1 MELCYC
7 NLEEYIIKRENNL
20 SINEIKEVLIQLNNS
35 FKIIEK
41 EKLIYKDLKPS
52 NILIS
57 INKLD
62 KCLIKLNKIA
72 NKLVNV
78 QLTSMSI
85 KGAPL
90 TTSPEILNG
99 EDNNNKCDIWSLGI
113 IIYFMLFKEYPYTG
127 KNEILLIKD
136 IMSNKNL
143 KLSEDNN
150 LNDLI
155 NKMLKINAN
164 ERISWEEYFNHPF
177 FKEDKINL
185 KCNKHNNSI
194 FYYCKSC
201 NNSIC
206 DNCLKEHLFHEIF
219 PFNKIELNEN
229 EINKIEDLLKDI
241 NDKFN
246 KLNKFKENIDNYIKY
261 KRKLLKENKSKYE
274 NDTFNV
280 YKENTIEY
288 IGIIKNK
295 LKEIN
300 LNDIL
305 KQNNYI
311 ISVYDINKDGCLNS
325 PIQILNSYEEIKR
338 GHPHWKLEGSS
349 ENEKEIKEKCEIY
362 LNDNIN
368 FCYKYQFLKKGK
380 FNFKMIFNIPLTN
393 TNLMFYDCNKLLSL
407 DLSNFNTNNT
417 NNMSCMFSGC
427 SSLTSLIL
435 SKFNTENVENMSYM
449 FSNCSSL
456 TSLDLSNFNTN
467 NVINMSQ
474 MFSNCSSLTSLD
486 LSNFN
491 TDNVNNMSYM
501 FSDCSSLTSLD
512 LSNFNTSKIKDMS
525 WIFRNCSSLTSLN
538 TKDEKIVNKC
548 KSN

>member
-1 MELCYC
+1 
-7 NLEEYIIKRENNL
+7 
-20 SINEIKEVLIQLNNS
+20 
-35 FKIIEK
+35 
-41 EKLIYKDLKPS
+41 
-52 NILIS
+52 
-57 INKLD
+57 
-62 KCLIKLNKIA
+62 
-72 NKLVNV
+72 
-78 QLTSMSI
+78 MSI

-90 TTSPEILNG
+90 TTSPEMLNG
-99 EDNNNKCDIWSLGI
+99 ENINNKCDIWSLGI

-241 NDKFN
+241 NDKFK
-246 KLNKFKENIDNYIKY
+246 KLKKFKENIDNYIKY

-300 LNDIL
+300 LNDI
-305 KQNNYI
+305 Y
-311 ISVYDINKDGCLNS
+311 
-325 PIQILNSYEEIKR
+325 
-338 GHPHWKLEGSS
+338 
-349 ENEKEIKEKCEIY
+349 
-362 LNDNIN
+362 
-368 FCYKYQFLKKGK
+368 
-380 FNFKMIFNIPLTN
+380 
-393 TNLMFYDCNKLLSL
+393 
-407 DLSNFNTNNT
+407 
-417 NNMSCMFSGC
+417 
-427 SSLTSLIL
+427 
-435 SKFNTENVENMSYM
+435 
-449 FSNCSSL
+449 
-456 TSLDLSNFNTN
+456 
-467 NVINMSQ
+467 
-474 MFSNCSSLTSLD
+474 
-486 LSNFN
+486 
-491 TDNVNNMSYM
+491 
-501 FSDCSSLTSLD
+501 
-512 LSNFNTSKIKDMS
+512 
-525 WIFRNCSSLTSLN
+525 
-538 TKDEKIVNKC
+538 
-548 KSN
+548 